1 MYCELGRYKN
11 ALICI
16 QAVAS
21 FHRNAQFFF
30 LFLSFLLFSMHVHVL
45 FSRATTC
52 AITYH
57 RARWNVHE
65 YSHMRRLHACPFERV
80 RGSWNSMGTCAYGD
94 GRVTCLPSG
103 PCKHETTLG
112 VETPRETIAIFA
124 YFTRLTLYIYIYIY
138 NVCCTPFATLP
149 SNTHFEGN
157 QHSCTTLQTVRNE
170 TKRVKRIRF
179 INLSVL
185 TRFHR

>member
-124 YFTRLTLYIYIYIY
+124 YFTRLTLYIYIYIQRMLHAFRDPPIEHPLRGQPALLY
-138 NVCCTPFATLP
+138 HPANR
-149 SNTHFEGN
+149 EK
-157 QHSCTTLQTVRNE
+157 RNE
-170 TKRVKRIRF
+170 TCEKNTI
-179 INLSVL
+179 
-185 TRFHR
+185 H

>member
-21 FHRNAQFFF
+21 FHRNAHFFS
-30 LFLSFLLFSMHVHVL
+30 LFLSFLLFPCTFTFYFLEPLPAPSRTIVHDERVL
-45 FSRATTC
+45 AYATFT
-52 AITYH
+52 
-57 RARWNVHE
+57 R
-65 YSHMRRLHACPFERV
+65 MPFERV

-124 YFTRLTLYIYIYIY
+124 YFTRLTLYIYIYIQRMLHAFRDPPIEHPLRGQPALLY
-138 NVCCTPFATLP
+138 HPANR
-149 SNTHFEGN
+149 EK
-157 QHSCTTLQTVRNE
+157 RNE
-170 TKRVKRIRF
+170 TCEKNTI
-179 INLSVL
+179 
-185 TRFHR
+185 H

>member
-1 MYCELGRYKN
+1 MRPS
-11 ALICI
+11 I
-16 QAVAS
+16 VTRS
-21 FHRNAQFFF
+21 FFSFFSLSSSFPCTFTFYF
-30 LFLSFLLFSMHVHVL
+30 LEPLPTLPAPSRTIVHDERVL
-45 FSRATTC
+45 AYATFT
-52 AITYH
+52 
-57 RARWNVHE
+57 R
-65 YSHMRRLHACPFERV
+65 MPFERV

-179 INLSVL
+179 INLSVRK
-185 TRFHR
+185 RFH

>member
-21 FHRNAQFFF
+21 FHRNAHFFS
-30 LFLSFLLFSMHVHVL
+30 LFLSFLLFPCTFTFYFLEPLPAPSRTIVHDERVL
-45 FSRATTC
+45 AYATFT
-52 AITYH
+52 
-57 RARWNVHE
+57 R
-65 YSHMRRLHACPFERV
+65 MPFERV

-124 YFTRLTLYIYIYIY
+124 YFTRLTLYIYITY
-138 NVCCTPFATLP
+138 VARLSRPSHRTPTSRAT
-149 SNTHFEGN
+149 S
-157 QHSCTTLQTVRNE
+157 TLVPPCKPWE
-170 TKRVKRIRF
+170 TKRNVWKEYDSLI
-179 INLSVL
+179 
-185 TRFHR
+185 